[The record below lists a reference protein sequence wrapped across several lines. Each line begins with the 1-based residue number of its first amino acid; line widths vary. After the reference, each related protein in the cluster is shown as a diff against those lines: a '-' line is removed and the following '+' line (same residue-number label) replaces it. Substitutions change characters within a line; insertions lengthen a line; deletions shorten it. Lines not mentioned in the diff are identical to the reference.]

1 MAGIGWEFEKVFN
14 WDGSST
20 YTDVTLE
27 AQSPAGTSF
36 TLFDSSAHYLY
47 LGHSQKFDMAIFD
60 VATAGSLGALTW
72 EYRKSDDTWA
82 EFVPASG
89 RFATDPDDDE
99 GGQYDF
105 SEDGA
110 EIFPANLL
118 VNWATQT
125 INSANLYWVRVTAAS
140 VATEPTIKRI
150 QCRPFAI
157 YTTSKNVFELLQ
169 LKNVTTSD
177 GSGTDFT
184 TSTVP
189 TKETV
194 EFYINEAQSYIDMN
208 TRKSWRPNY
217 VVDEYHEF
225 NLNGM
230 KLEMPNPQKIVNL
243 KIWNGASWDS
253 KRQGRTKDYFFV
265 PNTGMVQF
273 SRYFLLPAR
282 FTSYNAPV
290 WRWGGG
296 EFTMPIKITY
306 LAGRDIN
313 TDALQGGIVQEIAK
327 KMAAIDVVRSADFGN
342 LAVSGMDRV
351 SMSEKVNAWQ
361 EEIEDRLD
369 FLTAF
374 EVF

>member
-14 WDGSST
+14 WDGVGTSSSD

-36 TLFDSSAHYLY
+36 TLFNSSAHYLY

-60 VATAGSLGALTW
+60 VDTAGSLGALTW

-82 EFVPASG
+82 EFIPASG
-89 RFATDPDDDE
+89 RFATDPNDSE
-99 GGQYDF
+99 GAQYDF
-105 SEDGA
+105 SKDGA

-118 VNWATQT
+118 VDWATQT
-125 INSANLYWVRVTAAS
+125 INSANLYWIRVTAAS
-140 VATEPTIKRI
+140 VTTAPTIKRI

-169 LKNVTTSD
+169 LKNVTGT
-177 GSGTDFT
+177 TDFT

-217 VVDEYHEF
+217 VFDEYHEF

-230 KLEMPNPQKIVNL
+230 KLEMPNPQKIISL
-243 KIWNGASWDS
+243 KIWNGAEWDT
-253 KRQGRTKDYFFV
+253 KTQGRTNDYFFV

-327 KMAAIDVVRSADFGN
+327 KMAAINVLGNSDFGN

-351 SMSEKVNAWQ
+351 SMSEKVQTWQ